1 MSRRHAAVKREILPD
16 AKYGSQIVAKFINN
30 VMERGKKS
38 LAEKIVYGAIERLQK
53 LTKTQG
59 VEAFLAAVA
68 NVTPSVEVK
77 AKRIG
82 GATYPIPTDV
92 NPRRAAALAH
102 RWIILAAKKRPE
114 NTMEE
119 RLAAELNE
127 AFNNRGGAIKKRD
140 EVHKAAEANKAFAHY
155 KVS

>member
-1 MSRRHAAVKREILPD
+1 MSRRHAAVKREVLPD
-16 AKYGSQIVAKFINN
+16 AKYGNKVVSKFINN

-38 LAEKIVYGAIERLQK
+38 LAEKIVYGAIEKLQK
-53 LTKTQG
+53 TTKTEG
-59 VEAFLAAVA
+59 VEAFLVSMKNAM
-68 NVTPSVEVK
+68 PLMEVK
-77 AKRIG
+77 ARRIG
-82 GATYPIPTDV
+82 GATYPIPMEV

-102 RWIILAAKKRPE
+102 RWVIAAAKKRPE
-114 NTMEE
+114 NTMVE

-127 AFNNRGGAIKKRD
+127 AYNNRGGAIKKRD